1 MLFKLKRSKKKQEK
15 VKMSQ
20 KIWKKGRHSKKV
32 WERER
37 HKEKNTNAIAD
48 AALKTIYVY
57 PWIKNVLVLKPSS

>member
-1 MLFKLKRSKKKQEK
+1 
-15 VKMSQ
+15 MSQ